1 MNCDIW
7 QRRAWPR
14 RRRGRPCRRPPW
26 CMRRGYGWWA
36 KATTA
41 GKIARIFSARHKA
54 RIKHG
59 GGQIRLDINDLEL
72 SGSTPDEKVLLIN
85 EALEQLQKEDPEKAR
100 IVVMKFFGGMTN
112 QEVAENLGVT
122 ERTIERQWAYAKAW
136 MF

>member
-1 MNCDIW
+1 
-7 QRRAWPR
+7 
-14 RRRGRPCRRPPW
+14 
-26 CMRRGYGWWA
+26 
-36 KATTA
+36 
-41 GKIARIFSARHKA
+41 
-54 RIKHG
+54 
-59 GGQIRLDINDLEL
+59 LDIDDLEL

-136 MF
+136 LFQLIRSQG